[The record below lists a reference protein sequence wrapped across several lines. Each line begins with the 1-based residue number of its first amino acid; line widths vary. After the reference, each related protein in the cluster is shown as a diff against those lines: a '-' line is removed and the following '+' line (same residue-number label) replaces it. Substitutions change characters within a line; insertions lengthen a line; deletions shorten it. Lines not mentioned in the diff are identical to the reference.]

1 MSNHD
6 QCPSTTGSRP
16 IPEVAAPLGTLSGQK
31 YWRSL
36 DEFSG
41 TPEFRDFV
49 EREFPAG
56 ASELMA
62 NSRRDF
68 LKVMGAG
75 LAIAGAATV
84 PGCRRPERKIY
95 PYSKSVPEEIIPGKP
110 LYYATAMSLPGGG
123 AEGLLVETHTGR
135 PTHVEGNPLHPTNR
149 GKSSVWSKAYILDLY
164 DPDRLKGVT
173 VKVNGNDRG
182 ATWDDFV
189 QREQGLV
196 GLQSAHDADRGA
208 GLAFIVDKKT
218 SPSRDAMR
226 DAVLSRWPQ
235 ATWVAWNP
243 AESRAPI
250 EGSRIAFGSP
260 KRVHLDLSRA
270 SCVLSLDSDFTCEG
284 PDALVNARNF
294 ASTRRV
300 EGDRAEM
307 SRLYVAESRPTA
319 TGSIADHRFRMAPSR
334 ITALALAV
342 AKAVADETGAG
353 YASSIDTAALSG
365 DDLAHAQA
373 IAADLVAH
381 RGRSVV
387 LAGPTQPAPVHAL
400 CHAINRA
407 LGAHDSIV
415 TVTDMPE
422 EQASDGAGELVAL
435 TGRMAAGQIRT
446 LVCLGTNPVYD
457 HPAGLDFRAAW
468 DRVPETITLSV
479 GMSETVAASK
489 WALNGAHELE
499 SWGDVEAHDGTRSV
513 IQPMIAPLYAPAMS
527 ELELLAL
534 LAGSGHGG
542 SDRPDGFEIVSGVW
556 ASALGMDTGS
566 ERFTTRWRRALHD
579 GLLAGSG
586 SGGNAP
592 QLDAGAVNSAVS
604 SLRLGEAP
612 TNDSLEV
619 VFYTGRVGD
628 GRYANNGWLQE
639 LPDIGSTVV
648 WDNPVCVSPGTA
660 REMGLL
666 PPTSK
671 GKDDTDPYIGQQMP
685 QARLA
690 NMTVD
695 GRTLEVAVW
704 ILPGMPDHVVAVKLG
719 YGHDS
724 VGRVG
729 DGVGHNTYRLR
740 AGNASTASGATLAAS
755 GGTYTIAST
764 QNHWSMESRTS
775 IVRAID
781 KRWYDEHAGTVKTV
795 KDKIYGTFK
804 SELNLA
810 EQLGELS
817 HTPANIS
824 IYNNP
829 QNKSQGDADTEST
842 TRDPALMRDVTAD
855 FSKGPQWGMTID
867 LNTCT
872 GCGVCTVACQSE
884 NNIPIVGKSE
894 VAKGRELAW
903 IRVDRYFV
911 GDDLNEP
918 SEVFMQ
924 PVACVH
930 CENAPC
936 EVVCPVNATVHGPE
950 GTNNMAYNRCIGTRY
965 CANNCPY
972 KVRRFNFFDWG
983 QTKFNGGLDPDYVPR
998 ATREAFEDG
1007 PGSDRTFN
1015 QNFIPPRL
1023 RAKLDEISKM
1033 RQNPDVTIRS
1043 RGVMEKCT
1051 YCIQRINAARQ
1062 EVKLR
1067 DIWTEAEQVGP
1078 IPDGFFQ
1085 TACQQA
1091 CPSDSIVF
1099 GDILDP
1105 GSRVSAS
1112 RDSARSY
1119 LLLGYLNTRPR
1130 TSYLLR
1136 VRNPNP
1142 AVGVYDEHDP
1152 LDHGGGHG
1160 GDSHENDSH
1169 AGGDAHAAAF
1179 IDTTKR
1185 YTDQGYGLSLRVLG
1199 GTSA

>member
-1 MSNHD
+1 MSHQD
-6 QCPSTTGSRP
+6 QCPSTNGKTS
-16 IPEVAAPLGTLSGQK
+16 IPEVAAPLGTLSGQH

-36 DEFSG
+36 DEYAG
-41 TPEFRDFV
+41 TPEFKDFV
-49 EREFPAG
+49 EREFPVG
-56 ASELMA
+56 ASELMG

-75 LAIAGAATV
+75 LAIAGAATI

-95 PYSKSVPEEIIPGKP
+95 PYSQKVPEEIIPGMP
-110 LYYATAMSLPGGG
+110 LYYATAMAIPGGG

-149 GKSSVWSKAYILDLY
+149 GKSSVNSKAFILDMY

-173 VKVNGNDRG
+173 VKVNGHDRA
-182 ATWDDFV
+182 ATWDDFT
-189 QREQGLV
+189 QRTEGLV
-196 GLQSAHDADRGA
+196 GLHTAHDADRGA
-208 GLAFIVDKKT
+208 GLAFIADKKT
-218 SPSRDAMR
+218 SPTRDAMR
-226 DAVLSRWPQ
+226 DAVMARWPS

-243 AESRAPI
+243 AESRGATD
-250 EGSRIAFGSP
+250 GSAIAFGSP
-260 KRVHLDLSRA
+260 KRVHLDLSKAR
-270 SCVLSLDSDFTCEG
+270 CVLSLDSDFTNEG

-294 ASTRRV
+294 AATRRV
-300 EGDRAEM
+300 TGGHQEM

-319 TGSIADHRFRMAPSR
+319 TGSTADHRFRMAPSR

-342 AKAVADETGAG
+342 AKAVGEATGGAG
-353 YASSIDTAALSG
+353 THAGINAAGLTG
-365 DDLAHAQA
+365 DDLAHAAA

-381 RGRSVV
+381 RGHSVV
-387 LAGPTQPAPVHAL
+387 LAGPTQPDAVHAL
-400 CHAINRA
+400 CHEINA
-407 LGAHDSIV
+407 SLDAFTSIV
-415 TVTDMPE
+415 SLTDMPA
-422 EQASDGAGELVAL
+422 EQASDSAADLTAL
-435 TGRMAAGQIRT
+435 TTRMASGQIRT

-457 HPAGLDFRAAW
+457 HPAGLDFAAAW
-468 DRVPETITLSV
+468 ARVPETISLSV
-479 GMSETVAASK
+479 GSNETAAASK
-489 WALNGAHELE
+489 WSLNGAHQLE
-499 SWGDVEAHDGTRSV
+499 SWGDAEAHDGTLSV
-513 IQPMIAPLYAPAMS
+513 VQPMIAPLYAPAMS
-527 ELELLAL
+527 EIELLAL
-534 LAGSGHGG
+534 MAGAGHGG
-542 SDRPDGFEIVSGVW
+542 SDHPDGFEIVSGVW
-556 ASALGMDTGS
+556 GDRLSLDAGS
-566 ERFTTRWRRALHD
+566 DRFLTRWRRALHD
-579 GLLAGSG
+579 GLLAGSA
-586 SGGNAP
+586 SA
-592 QLDAGAVNSAVS
+592 AGPAAVNTQAVS
-604 SLRLGEAP
+604 AAVSRVSIADAP
-612 TNDSLEV
+612 TVDSLEV
-619 VFYTGRVGD
+619 VFHTGRLGD

-639 LPDIGSTVV
+639 LPEIGTTVV
-648 WDNPVCVSPGTA
+648 WDNPVCVSPDTA
-660 REMGLL
+660 RTLGLL
-666 PPTSK
+666 PPTSS
-671 GKDDTDPYIGQQMP
+671 GKDDANPYTGSQMP

-690 NMTVD
+690 DMSVGGHTM
-695 GRTLEVAVW
+695 EVAVW
-704 ILPGMPDHVVAVKLG
+704 ILPGMPDNVAAVKLG

-729 DGVGHNTYRLR
+729 DQVGHNTYKAR
-740 AGNASTASGATLAAS
+740 AASAAAAMGATLAAT
-755 GGTYTIAST
+755 GRTQTIAST
-764 QNHWSMESRTS
+764 QNHWSMESRTT
-775 IVRAID
+775 IVRAMD
-781 KRWYDEHAGTVKTV
+781 KKWFDQHAGSVKSV
-795 KDKIYGTFK
+795 DDEIYGTQ
-804 SELNLA
+804 STVALNVA
-810 EQLGELS
+810 EQMGEMG

-824 IYNNP
+824 IYENP
-829 QNKSQGDADTEST
+829 QNESFEDAAPGS
-842 TRDPALMRDVTAD
+842 A

-911 GDDLNEP
+911 GDDLNDP
-918 SEVFMQ
+918 TEVLMQ

-983 QTKFNGGLDPDYVPR
+983 QSKFNGGLDPDYVPQ
-998 ATREAFEDG
+998 ATREAFDEG
-1007 PGSDRTFN
+1007 AGADRTFN

-1033 RQNPDVTIRS
+1033 RQNPDVTVRS
-1043 RGVMEKCT
+1043 RGVMEKCS
-1051 YCIQRINAARQ
+1051 YCVQRINAARA

-1067 DIWTEAEQVGP
+1067 DIWTDADQVGP

-1091 CPSDSIVF
+1091 CPTESIVF

-1105 GSRVSAS
+1105 ASKVSAS
-1112 RDSARSY
+1112 RDGDRAY

-1130 TSYLLR
+1130 TSHLMR

-1142 AVGVYDEHDP
+1142 AVAVYDEHDP
-1152 LDHGGGHG
+1152 LAHGEGH
-1160 GDSHENDSH
+1160 GDSHEGDGQDNESH
-1169 AGGDAHAAAF
+1169 GTEGDAHAAAAF

-1185 YTDQGYGLSLRVLG
+1185 YTDQGYNLSLRVLG
-1199 GTSA
+1199 GTIA